1 MRSKARNKAI
11 SKGGHWGGMDDAKGG
26 DVVGHGV
33 WGGRGAGLRAGAMP
47 TACRAAG
54 AQVGRGSTEEIS
66 LVGEIVTAACLC
78 FMHKV
83 SLCFIYTLGDLERPI
98 S

>member
-1 MRSKARNKAI
+1 MMLKEAMW
-11 SKGGHWGGMDDAKGG
+11 WGMVCGE
-26 DVVGHGV
+26 VE
-33 WGGRGAGLRAGAMP
+33 GAGLRAGAMP
-47 TACRAAG
+47 TACCTAG
-54 AQVGRGSTEEIS
+54 AQVGRGSAEEIS